1 MFNVSSYELRN
12 NLSVS
17 DAKTP
22 LYEKKVSLFGKVT
35 FLVLFNDIYIFFQNV
50 VLFNDTYIFFQNVI
64 ICSVSKSKVAV

>member
-35 FLVLFNDIYIFFQNV
+35 V
-50 VLFNDTYIFFQNVI
+50 
-64 ICSVSKSKVAV
+64 